1 MLCSKA
7 PTQEEEEQPPAE
19 VDPEA
24 AGKGFSFFSESV
36 ERSAIRSWV
45 WGGGGGGV
53 RRFKVLDLALDVGYG
68 CSRRCVFSCAGL
80 CLRSRDDIND
90 INNQFNLSLSNILFE
105 HDGDGGD
112 GGGGGRGGGG
122 GGSSG
127 SSSRSRN
134 RNNVDP

>member
-7 PTQEEEEQPPAE
+7 STQEEEEQPPAE

-24 AGKGFSFFSESV
+24 AGKGVSFFSESM

-45 WGGGGGGV
+45 LGGV

-90 INNQFNLSLSNILFE
+90 INNQFDLSLSNILFE

-112 GGGGGRGGGG
+112 GGGGGRGGG
-122 GGSSG
+122 SSSSSS